1 MALTPEEAEE
11 LRQLE
16 IEEESWGN
24 PGQLVDV
31 APYFYNNQLSPP
43 PPPPGSGLVS
53 GLQNVG
59 EFLANP
65 LVAGGIVA
73 SATPLYNT
81 LTAERNLVQEL
92 FPDGPD
98 GKKKKN
104 KISPEDARKTFN
116 EAPGK
121 IQEQFDADQKIKA
134 DAHAANLQQVTQEV
148 NALLPEQKAKLKI
161 AEDNFHAMQ
170 KEFIDTDS
178 VRNALNNGE
187 LGPIDD
193 SAREFVNTEADAKR
207 IQLDN
212 AKTLLDTETGKLDD
226 LNKRVTGAQTPL
238 LKDVL
243 PPQGLIQADIDALAG
258 MGVEAPDVTEEL
270 KNGDIDGARKKMSAH
285 LDSQLKSKVSFI
297 KDIAHQMRTNPK
309 GILTS
314 PKKLFTGKGVKRTLG
329 HGAIGAAAGYLG
341 QAGINAMSYENI
353 DVDTERQN
361 AIQLGK
367 MAERYNSP
375 FATTDQ
381 TLLNPLVPEQK
392 KLIDDIK
399 TFHGEPRGY
408 LLGEAGT
415 ALTNGQ

>member
-16 IEEESWGN
+16 IEFGN

-31 APYFYNNQLSPP
+31 APYFYENQLSPP

-59 EFLANP
+59 EFLTNP

-81 LTAERNLVQEL
+81 LTAERDLVQEL

-134 DAHAANLQQVTQEV
+134 DAHAANLQQVTQDV
-148 NALLPEQKAKLKI
+148 NALLPEQQTKLQI
-161 AEDNFHAMQ
+161 AEENLRVKT
-170 KEFIDTDS
+170 KEFNDLDAT
-178 VRNALNNGE
+178 RNALLNGE
-187 LGPIDD
+187 LGEVDE
-193 SAREFVNTEADAKR
+193 SSRNFV
-207 IQLDN
+207 
-212 AKTLLDTETGKLDD
+212 DTEHKAKEVSKSNAQKLYDAEVQNLND
-226 LNKRVTGAQTPL
+226 LNQRVTSAQTPL
-238 LKDVL
+238 LQDTL
-243 PPQGLIQADIDALAG
+243 PPQALIQADIDALAG

-297 KDIAHQMRTNPK
+297 KDIAQQMRTNPK
-309 GILTS
+309 GILKA

-329 HGAIGAAAGYLG
+329 HGAIGGTLGYLG
-341 QAGINAMSYENI
+341 QAGMNAMLYENI

-375 FATTDQ
+375 LATPDQ

-408 LLGEAGT
+408 LLGEAGNS
-415 ALTNGQ
+415 LKYGQ

>member
-11 LRQLE
+11 LRLLE
-16 IEEESWGN
+16 IEVGN

-59 EFLANP
+59 EFLTNP

-81 LTAERNLVQEL
+81 LTAERDLVQEL

-121 IQEQFDADQKIKA
+121 IQAQFDAEQKLKA
-134 DAHAANLQQVTQEV
+134 DAHASNLQQVTQEV
-148 NALLPEQKAKLKI
+148 NALLPEQQAKLQI
-161 AEDNFHAMQ
+161 ADQNLQHKKKDFL
-170 KEFIDTDS
+170 DTEAT
-178 VRNALNNGE
+178 RNALANGE
-187 LGPIDD
+187 LGPVD
-193 SAREFVNTEADAKR
+193 SSAQDFVNTEVEAKK
-207 IQLDN
+207 LSYEN
-212 AKTLLDTETGKLDD
+212 AQKLHDIELKNLND
-226 LNKRVTGAQTPL
+226 LNQRVTSAQTPL
-238 LKDVL
+238 VQDVL
-243 PPQGLIQADIDALAG
+243 PPQSLIQADIDALAG
-258 MGVEAPDVTEEL
+258 MGVEAPDVAEEL
-270 KNGDIDGARKKMSAH
+270 KNGDIEGARKKMSAH

-297 KDIAHQMRTNPK
+297 KDIANQMRTNPK
-309 GILTS
+309 GILKS

-329 HGAIGAAAGYLG
+329 HGVIGGSLGYLG
-341 QAGINAMSYENI
+341 PAGMNAMSYENI
-353 DVDTERQN
+353 DVDAERKN
-361 AIQLGK
+361 AMQLGK

-375 FATTDQ
+375 FATPDQ

-408 LLGEAGT
+408 LLGEAGNS
-415 ALTNGQ
+415 LNNGQ